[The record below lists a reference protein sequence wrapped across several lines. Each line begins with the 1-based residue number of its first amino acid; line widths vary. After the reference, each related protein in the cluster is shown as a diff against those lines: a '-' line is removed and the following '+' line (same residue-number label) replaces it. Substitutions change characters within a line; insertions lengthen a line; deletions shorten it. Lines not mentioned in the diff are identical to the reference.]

1 MAGHS
6 RPKDGVRSHAYVPA
20 MQSPRWWVS
29 RDGAQSSSQRHDG
42 SGRSLLFVRH
52 I

>member
-20 MQSPRWWVS
+20 IPIHEARLCTPK
-29 RDGAQSSSQRHDG
+29 RDHRDKPGDDETDAQIDG
-42 SGRSLLFVRH
+42 
-52 I
+52 